1 MLSQNVLE
9 WIGYIAS
16 ILVLIS
22 MLMSSI
28 LRLRIVNLVGSAL
41 FSAYGFL
48 IGALPVGLLN
58 LFVVFANIYH
68 LYKMVGVKESFTTL
82 EIRRDN
88 RYLLKFIEFYQK
100 DILTYF
106 PKFEYNN
113 SMNSYTFMILRNM
126 AVAGVFLARDYGQ
139 KRLYIGLDYV
149 IPQYRDLKLG
159 KYIYNEKLTF
169 FKEQG
174 YELLCTIPQTPH
186 HAKYLHK
193 MGFQK
198 EIMEGAE
205 YYVLPL

>member
-1 MLSQNVLE
+1 MFHLSFLE
-9 WIGYIAS
+9 WVGYAAS
-16 ILVLIS
+16 VLVLVS

-68 LYKMVGVKESFTTL
+68 LYKMFGAEESFTTL

-88 RYLLKFIEFYQK
+88 RYLLKFLDFYKK
-100 DILTYF
+100 DIQKYF

-113 SMNSYTFMILRNM
+113 SINSYTYMFLRNM
-126 AVAGVFLARDYGQ
+126 AVAGVFLARDYGN

-149 IPQYRDLKLG
+149 IPQYRDFKLG
-159 KYIYNEKLTF
+159 KFIYKDKIRF

-174 YELLCTIPQTPH
+174 YTMLCTIPQSAH
-186 HAKYLHK
+186 HARYLEK
-193 MGFQK
+193 MGFHK
-198 EIMEGAE
+198 ETLEGNE
-205 YYVLPL
+205 YFVFPL